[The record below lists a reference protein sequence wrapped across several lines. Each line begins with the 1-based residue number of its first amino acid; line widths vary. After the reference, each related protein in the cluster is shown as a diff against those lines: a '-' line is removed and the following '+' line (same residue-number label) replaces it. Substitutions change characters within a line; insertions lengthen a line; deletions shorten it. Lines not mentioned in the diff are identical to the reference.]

1 MVKKRKI
8 EKMPVVNTG
17 AAGIDVGGKSH
28 FVAIGQSKEDVREF
42 GAYTDDLRELAKW
55 LVAMEIVTVAME
67 STGSYWQQLFT
78 ILQEHGLEVILV
90 NGRFTKNVKGKKTDV
105 KDCQWIQKLHSLGLL
120 QGSFLPDNDVE
131 TLRIYTRH
139 RRNLIENA
147 ADYIRRMQ
155 KALRL
160 MNIRLDSV
168 LNDVTGKSGRAIID
182 GILEGERNPKKLANL
197 ADWRVKKS
205 QEEIAKA
212 LTGNWREEYVFEL
225 KQSYEIYKNFHEKIE
240 ETDKQIEKL
249 LVKQTELIDFR
260 LYKKIKPIKKKVNKN
275 DPKIELE
282 KFALKMAGGIDLM
295 KIPAFGRN
303 TLLALMSEV
312 GFDLSGFATAKNF
325 TAWLSLSPNN
335 KISGGKILSSHTF
348 KRKNRLSEALQRS
361 ANVIGNMK
369 DNPLSDFFHRIAYK
383 KGRMHAITATARKL
397 AVIIWNML
405 TKKQQFSY
413 ISTDDYREQIR
424 QNKIRKVQKLIKS
437 AGISAEELRF
447 ATISI

>member
-28 FVAIGQSKEDVREF
+28 FVAIGQNKEDVREF
-42 GAYTDDLRELAKW
+42 RAYTGDLRKLAKW
-55 LVAMEIVTVAME
+55 LVAEGIVTVAME
-67 STGSYWQQLFT
+67 STGSYWQQLFM

-120 QGSFLPDNDVE
+120 QGSFLPDTDVE
-131 TLRIYTRH
+131 TLRTYTRH
-139 RRNLIENA
+139 RRNLIEDA
-147 ADYIRRMQ
+147 ADYIKRMQ

-182 GILEGERNPKKLANL
+182 GILAGERNPQCLAKL

-205 QEEIAKA
+205 REEIAEA

-249 LVKQTELIDFR
+249 LIKQTGSIDFEPG
-260 LYKKIKPIKKKVNKN
+260 KKIKPKKKKVNKN

-282 KFALKMAGGIDLM
+282 KFALKMTGGIDLM

-312 GFDLSGFATAKNF
+312 GFDLSEFATAKNF

-335 KISGGKILSSHTF
+335 KISRGKILSSHTF
-348 KRKNRLSEALQRS
+348 KGKNRLSEALQRA

-424 QNKIRKVQKLIKS
+424 QNKIRKVQKVIKS
-437 AGISAEELRF
+437 AGIFAEELSF
-447 ATISI
+447 ATASI